1 MVIETHLVIQRQMEI
16 LKVIVTRLGKQKD
29 LMTQMEIQI
38 LKETLKVT
46 EKQMVRQMGLVKL
59 KD

>member
-16 LKVIVTRLGKQKD
+16 LKEKGTRLGKPKD
-29 LMTQMEIQI
+29 L
-38 LKETLKVT
+38 KTLKVT